1 MPLPLL
7 WRLRTTKGQK
17 LTLTSIFVVAGFV
30 CLCSIIRLVVLSR
43 LEDVDLTWNY
53 VNAGIWTA
61 TEPTMGVVSAC
72 LPSLRPLLKRLVSN
86 TYHGPTFK
94 STRNK
99 SAQNYGSGTSSRYM
113 WSRGKGEDGDL
124 RSFTRL
130 EETGVESETPW
141 GHNVHVHGG
150 KKQRGNPDDQI
161 SLEEMQ
167 TPSRRIKVKTEVTL
181 ISTERLEYRD
191 QLF

>member
-1 MPLPLL
+1 MNMQG
-7 WRLRTTKGQK
+7 R
-17 LTLTSIFVVAGFV
+17 
-30 CLCSIIRLVVLSR
+30 
-43 LEDVDLTWNY
+43 Y

-94 STRNK
+94 GTRNK
-99 SAQNYGSGTSSRYM
+99 SAQDYGSGTSSRYM
-113 WSRGKGEDGDL
+113 WSRNKGEDGTL

-130 EETGVESETPW
+130 EETGVESNTTW
-141 GHNVHVHGG
+141 GHNAHVHGG
-150 KKQRGNPDDQI
+150 RKQRGNPDDQI

-167 TPSRRIKVKTEVTL
+167 TPSRRIVRTFR
-181 ISTERLEYRD
+181 S
-191 QLF
+191 

>member
-1 MPLPLL
+1 MF
-7 WRLRTTKGQK
+7 G
-17 LTLTSIFVVAGFV
+17 LTGYQG
-30 CLCSIIRLVVLSR
+30 
-43 LEDVDLTWNY
+43 NY

-72 LPSLRPLLKRLVSN
+72 LPSLRPLFKRLVSN
-86 TYHGPTFK
+86 TFKGPTFR
-94 STRNK
+94 SSRNK
-99 SAQNYGSGTSSRYM
+99 SAQDYGSGNSPRYM
-113 WSRGKGEDGDL
+113 WSRKKGDDGGL

-130 EETGVESETPW
+130 EERPEEISETW
-141 GHNVHVHGG
+141 GHTIHVYGG
-150 KKQRGNPDDQI
+150 KNEPGNQEDQI

-167 TPSRRIKVKTEVTL
+167 IPSRRIKVKTEVTL

>member
-1 MPLPLL
+1 M
-7 WRLRTTKGQK
+7 
-17 LTLTSIFVVAGFV
+17 SIQG
-30 CLCSIIRLVVLSR
+30 
-43 LEDVDLTWNY
+43 NY

-94 STRNK
+94 GTS
-99 SAQNYGSGTSSRYM
+99 GSGTSSRYM
-113 WSRGKGEDGDL
+113 WSKDGDL

-130 EETGVESETPW
+130 EETGVESNTPW

>member
-1 MPLPLL
+1 
-7 WRLRTTKGQK
+7 
-17 LTLTSIFVVAGFV
+17 
-30 CLCSIIRLVVLSR
+30 
-43 LEDVDLTWNY
+43 
-53 VNAGIWTA
+53 
-61 TEPTMGVVSAC
+61 MGVVSAC
-72 LPSLRPLLKRLVSN
+72 LPSLRPLAKRLVSN
-86 TYHGPTFK
+86 TYKGPSFK

-99 SAQNYGSGTSSRYM
+99 SVQEYGSGNSSRHM
-113 WSRGKGEDGDL
+113 WSRSKGEESGF

-130 EETGVESETPW
+130 EEGAEDNSATW
-141 GHNVHVHGG
+141 GHTIQVHGG
-150 KKQRGNPDDQI
+150 RTKNGSPTDQV

>member
-1 MPLPLL
+1 MNVQ
-7 WRLRTTKGQK
+7 G
-17 LTLTSIFVVAGFV
+17 
-30 CLCSIIRLVVLSR
+30 
-43 LEDVDLTWNY
+43 NY

-61 TEPTMGVVSAC
+61 TEPTMGVVCAC

-94 STRNK
+94 GTRNK
-99 SAQNYGSGTSSRYM
+99 SAQNYGSGTSSRNM
-113 WSRGKGEDGDL
+113 WNRSKGADGDL
-124 RSFTRL
+124 GSFTRL
-130 EETGVESETPW
+130 EEAHARNSTPW

-150 KKQRGNPDDQI
+150 KKQSGNPEDEI